1 MSPLHRPRAAALGV
15 LAAAALATTL
25 GVPSVSGVTT
35 ASAAPSG
42 ASTHTS
48 VSTSAAATGGAQP
61 EVADL
66 AEEHQALQPETA
78 AVSIGLKT
86 STAPLS
92 PKCTQP
98 GTSGNRIQAVYVYY
112 GSLPNRI
119 GSLKPYIIDAMKRA
133 NGIVAASAKQTGG
146 SRQLRIATS
155 SNCQPSVAVAHL
167 SSSAAPSFAKT
178 ASELT
183 AKGYV
188 HSTRKYMVFADARY
202 ICGLGQ
208 TYNDDQPGRKN
219 RNNKGPQFA
228 RVDLG
233 CWSGSAAAHEIFH
246 TLGAVQKSA
255 PRSDTALHCR
265 DEKDLM
271 CYSGAA
277 GTSVYT
283 SSTCRTTV
291 LDERLDCNKNDYFHT
306 SPKAGSYL
314 ATHWNTA
321 RSSFLWGGGP
331 TYG

>member
-1 MSPLHRPRAAALGV
+1 
-15 LAAAALATTL
+15 
-25 GVPSVSGVTT
+25 VSGVTT

-42 ASTHTS
+42 DST
-48 VSTSAAATGGAQP
+48 STSAAVLAHDDQQP

-66 AEEHQALQPETA
+66 AEEHRALQPETA
-78 AVSIGLKT
+78 AVSIGLRT
-86 STAPLS
+86 STAALS

-98 GTSGNRIQAVYVYY
+98 GTTGNRIQAVYVYY

-119 GSLKPYIIDAMKRA
+119 GSLKPYVIDAMKRA

-155 SNCQPSVAVAHL
+155 ANCQPSVAVAHL
-167 SSSAAPSFAKT
+167 SASAAPSFAKT

-183 AKGYV
+183 SKGYV

-306 SPKAGSYL
+306 SPKSGSYL